1 MRKLIYIEVEK
12 GLFEARE
19 IKTGYDTEGYVEVL
33 DGLKEGDVVVTR
45 GAFLLD
51 AESQLGPGVGAQ
63 YYGAMGGPEEGE
75 KGKEEKTPPP
85 GAHRH

>member
-1 MRKLIYIEVEK
+1 
-12 GLFEARE
+12 
-19 IKTGYDTEGYVEVL
+19 
-33 DGLKEGDVVVTR
+33 VVTR

-63 YYGAMGGPEEGE
+63 YYGARGGPEEGE

-85 GAHRH
+85 KVHIH